1 MTRHVKRGAKI
12 WIRVFPDKPITKKP
26 LEVRQGKG
34 KGNVEYWVCPIKPGK
49 ILYEMEGVDEDLA
62 KEAFKLASSENAN
75 IYNFYKESLMAKESL
90 LDRLRSKPTE
100 APDEEGKLR
109 KELMELRIQHSS
121 GQLKETHKIRE
132 IRRSIAQLKT
142 LDNEKKLPEKDDG

>member
-1 MTRHVKRGAKI
+1 
-12 WIRVFPDKPITKKP
+12 
-26 LEVRQGKG
+26 
-34 KGNVEYWVCPIKPGK
+34 
-49 ILYEMEGVDEDLA
+49 
-62 KEAFKLASSENAN
+62 
-75 IYNFYKESLMAKESL
+75 MAKESL

-142 LDNEKKLPEKDDG
+142 LDNEKELPEKDDG

>member
-1 MTRHVKRGAKI
+1 
-12 WIRVFPDKPITKKP
+12 
-26 LEVRQGKG
+26 
-34 KGNVEYWVCPIKPGK
+34 
-49 ILYEMEGVDEDLA
+49 
-62 KEAFKLASSENAN
+62 
-75 IYNFYKESLMAKESL
+75 MAKESL

-100 APDEEGKLR
+100 APDEEGKIR

-142 LDNEKKLPEKDDG
+142 LNNEKKLTEKDDG

>member
-1 MTRHVKRGAKI
+1 
-12 WIRVFPDKPITKKP
+12 
-26 LEVRQGKG
+26 
-34 KGNVEYWVCPIKPGK
+34 
-49 ILYEMEGVDEDLA
+49 
-62 KEAFKLASSENAN
+62 
-75 IYNFYKESLMAKESL
+75 MAKESL
-90 LDRLRSKPTE
+90 LDRLRSKPIE

-132 IRRSIAQLKT
+132 VRRSIAQLKT

>member
-1 MTRHVKRGAKI
+1 
-12 WIRVFPDKPITKKP
+12 
-26 LEVRQGKG
+26 
-34 KGNVEYWVCPIKPGK
+34 
-49 ILYEMEGVDEDLA
+49 
-62 KEAFKLASSENAN
+62 
-75 IYNFYKESLMAKESL
+75 MAKESL

-121 GQLKETHKIRE
+121 GQLKETHMIRE

-142 LDNEKKLPEKDDG
+142 LVNEKKLLEKDDG

>member
-1 MTRHVKRGAKI
+1 
-12 WIRVFPDKPITKKP
+12 
-26 LEVRQGKG
+26 
-34 KGNVEYWVCPIKPGK
+34 
-49 ILYEMEGVDEDLA
+49 
-62 KEAFKLASSENAN
+62 
-75 IYNFYKESLMAKESL
+75 MAKESL
-90 LDRLRSKPTE
+90 LERLRSKPTE

-142 LDNEKKLPEKDDG
+142 LNNEKKLTEKDDG